1 MQLIHISEAL
11 NMALG
16 DNLQKLRKARNLKQ
30 EELAERAGVSIT
42 QISKIERN
50 ETDPRASTIGKL
62 AATLACS
69 ADKLLYG
76 EEPESLDRM
85 MSHTLERAMRLK
97 ARDKAV
103 LINVINKYCSASV
116 LIGTFMNEMDIDNE
130 DVVDKL
136 YQEHI
141 DKLVEQEE
149 TMLFVEQQEQ
159 DYKDRF
165 GEK

>member
-1 MQLIHISEAL
+1 MQLIHISEVL

-16 DNLQKLRKARNLKQ
+16 DNLQKLRKAKNLKQ
-30 EELAERAGVSIT
+30 EELAERAEVSIT

-62 AATLACS
+62 AATLGCS

-76 EEPESLDRM
+76 EEPESLDKM
-85 MSHTLERAMRLK
+85 MSHALERAMRLK
-97 ARDKAV
+97 ARDKAT

-116 LIGTFMNEMDIDNE
+116 LIGTFMSEMDIDEEEE
-130 DVVDKL
+130 DISERM

-141 DKLVEQEE
+141 EKLVQEE
-149 TMLFVEQQEQ
+149 ETARLVEKQEREQ
-159 DYKDRF
+159 HN
-165 GEK
+165 EL